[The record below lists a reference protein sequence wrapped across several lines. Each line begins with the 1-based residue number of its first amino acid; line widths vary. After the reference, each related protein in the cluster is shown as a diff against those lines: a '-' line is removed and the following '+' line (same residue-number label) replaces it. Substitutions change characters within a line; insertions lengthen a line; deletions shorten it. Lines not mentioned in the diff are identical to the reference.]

1 MKTFLLQYQYEGRW
15 WCFDIEAESW
25 GQAEALANM
34 SPSIKLDGE
43 KVGEVPLE
51 DGEMDFIIIQKE
63 D

>member
-15 WCFDIEAESW
+15 WCFDIEAETW

-34 SPSIKLDGE
+34 SPCIKLDGE
-43 KVGEVPLE
+43 KVGEVPLD